1 MAARCCLTVLLL
13 ALVPNCLRYI
23 ATLIDFPPAPAGKHV
38 RYSLADAEVLSLLRA
53 LRRIAERN
61 VASINKVLDS
71 YFRERDGMEPI
82 SRKDLLRRMNKGLVT
97 VIDTRPAVEFAAGHL
112 RGALNLPLRELDRR
126 LKELPRGRE
135 IVAYCRGAYCV
146 LSYEAVAQ
154 LRRRGFNASRLEEGY
169 PEWKAAGLP
178 VDGAAGS
185 RS

>member
-1 MAARCCLTVLLL
+1 M
-13 ALVPNCLRYI
+13 
-23 ATLIDFPPAPAGKHV
+23 
-38 RYSLADAEVLSLLRA
+38 
-53 LRRIAERN
+53 
-61 VASINKVLDS
+61 
-71 YFRERDGMEPI
+71 
-82 SRKDLLRRMNKGLVT
+82 
-97 VIDTRPAVEFAAGHL
+97 IDTRPAVEFAAGHL

-146 LSYEAVAQ
+146 LSWEAVAQ